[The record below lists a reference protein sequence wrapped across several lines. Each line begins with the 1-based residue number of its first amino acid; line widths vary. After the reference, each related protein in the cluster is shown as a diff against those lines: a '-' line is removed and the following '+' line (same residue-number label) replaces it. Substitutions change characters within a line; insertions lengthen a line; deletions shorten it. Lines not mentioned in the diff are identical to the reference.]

1 MQKYSNTNG
10 KSYNR
15 YLTIKTLSGNGKKKL
30 QSTERKLHVLIAI
43 NNIELGYINLK
54 CAMKKGIKRRIPS
67 SW

>member
-30 QSTERKLHVLIAI
+30 KSAERK
-43 NNIELGYINLK
+43 
-54 CAMKKGIKRRIPS
+54 
-67 SW
+67 